1 MGRIIK
7 SKNISFNISEAF
19 IMRTVQDSLG
29 WVEELV
35 RHVPNDRIVFE
46 LLETVVDQNA
56 KNVAHAVS
64 QLRHRGIR
72 VALDDFCIG
81 YSSLERLQGLDVDFV
96 KIDKQFVH
104 GAALSNRGT
113 DLFASMVDLSH
124 RLSAQT
130 VVEGAE
136 TAQHLELAQ
145 QAGANF
151 VQGYFLGLPKPI
163 TDY

>member
-1 MGRIIK
+1 M
-7 SKNISFNISEAF
+7 
-19 IMRTVQDSLG
+19 
-29 WVEELV
+29 
-35 RHVPNDRIVFE
+35 
-46 LLETVVDQNA
+46 
-56 KNVAHAVS
+56 
-64 QLRHRGIR
+64 
-72 VALDDFCIG
+72 
-81 YSSLERLQGLDVDFV
+81 DFV

>member
-1 MGRIIK
+1 
-7 SKNISFNISEAF
+7 
-19 IMRTVQDSLG
+19 MRNVQVGLG

-35 RHVPNDRIVFE
+35 GNIPNDQIVFE

-56 KNVAHAVS
+56 KHVAHAVS
-64 QLRHRGIR
+64 KLRHRGIR
-72 VALDDFCIG
+72 VALNNIGIG

-96 KIDKQFVH
+96 KIDKKFVH

-130 VVEGAE
+130 VVEGVE
-136 TAQHLELAQ
+136 TAQHLDIAQ